1 MINPN
6 YDITGIKTA
15 LYEAFSKTEVSKN
28 VYVGARPAT
37 TDKIT
42 DFVVIRII
50 APVKDNWATGKT
62 ACRIELYAKD
72 KYNSEDASKLS
83 EMFLKSITAIEYL
96 NSNNNKY
103 IFQANDPT
111 DRGSDGLGFHST
123 SIDLITTIN
132 N

>member
-6 YDITGIKTA
+6 YDIIGIKTA

-28 VYVGARPAT
+28 VFMVRPAT

-50 APVKDNWATGKT
+50 APIKDNWATGKT

-72 KYNSEDASKLS
+72 KYNLEDASKLS
-83 EMFLKSITAIEYL
+83 EMFFKLIKAVEYL
-96 NSNNNKY
+96 NSNHNKY